1 MFRFNP
7 MTANRKARLA
17 FTSAIAL
24 LFVSG
29 VGALFTFSDLKGD
42 EHWVAHT
49 HEVQDAIAEV
59 ESGAIRVSR
68 ARLGYIL
75 SGNED
80 FLPDYQAH
88 VASLN
93 ARIQKLKELTKDN
106 PTEQANCERLEKLTK
121 ERMRVWE
128 DSIRLGR
135 NRRQPGQ
142 EALTA
147 QGVSL
152 ADQMTSVTQAMR
164 DAEERLLIE
173 RRSAADRLLTVLI
186 TIVIT
191 AFSLALLLFFIHY
204 KLLIAELRARQTA
217 EQTAKQAEQ
226 IARKSE
232 EASRRLSGRLLQLQD
247 EERRRFARDLHDS
260 LGQYLVSL
268 KMNLSLLLNR
278 PGESHGLLAESIKL
292 VDDSITETRTLSYL
306 LHPPM
311 LDEAGFASAA
321 SWYVNG
327 FAQRSGV
334 QVKVNI
340 AEDHPRLP
348 SEVELALF
356 RILQECLTNIHK
368 HAKSTIAEI
377 TVDVQ
382 AGQVCLTIADNG
394 KGIPNELL
402 SRFQS
407 DGTDT
412 GVGLSGMRERVSELG
427 GQLRIHSSTAGTTIA
442 AVIPLAKAASAKAAK
457 TGSPF
462 QRQRDS
468 AA

>member
-1 MFRFNP
+1 

-49 HEVQDAIAEV
+49 HAVQDAIADV
-59 ESGAIRVSR
+59 ESAAIRVSR
-68 ARLGYIL
+68 ARLGYML

-88 VASLN
+88 VALLN
-93 ARIQKLKELTKDN
+93 ARIQKLKDLTKDN
-106 PTEQANCERLEKLTK
+106 PKEQANCNRLEELTK

-135 NRRQPGQ
+135 NRRLPGQ

-164 DAEERLLIE
+164 EAEERLLIE
-173 RRSAADRLLTVLI
+173 RRSSADRLLTVLI
-186 TIVIT
+186 TIAIT

-204 KLLIAELRARQTA
+204 RLLVAELRARQTA

-247 EERRRFARDLHDS
+247 EERRRFARELHDS

-321 SWYVNG
+321 NWYVNG
-327 FAQRSGV
+327 FAQRSGI

-340 AEDHPRLP
+340 SEDHPRLP

-368 HAKSTIAEI
+368 HAKSTIAEV

-382 AGQVCLTIADNG
+382 AGEVCLTIGDNG

-402 SRFQS
+402 TRFQS

-427 GQLRIHSSTAGTTIA
+427 GQLRIHSSPAGTTIA

-457 TGSPF
+457 TGSPYQG
-462 QRQRDS
+462 QRGS

>member
-1 MFRFNP
+1 M
-7 MTANRKARLA
+7 
-17 FTSAIAL
+17 
-24 LFVSG
+24 
-29 VGALFTFSDLKGD
+29 
-42 EHWVAHT
+42 
-49 HEVQDAIAEV
+49 
-59 ESGAIRVSR
+59 
-68 ARLGYIL
+68 L
-75 SGNED
+75 SGNKD

-88 VASLN
+88 VALLN
-93 ARIQKLKELTKDN
+93 ARIQKLKDLTKDN
-106 PTEQANCERLEKLTK
+106 PTEQANCNRLEELTK

-164 DAEERLLIE
+164 EAEERLLIE
-173 RRSAADRLLTVLI
+173 RRSAADRLLIVLI
-186 TIVIT
+186 AIVIT

-204 KLLIAELRARQTA
+204 RLLIAELRARQMA
-217 EQTAKQAEQ
+217 EQAAKQAEQ

-247 EERRRFARDLHDS
+247 EERRRFARELHDS

-278 PGESHGLLAESIKL
+278 PQESVGLLAESIKL
-292 VDDSITETRTLSYL
+292 VDESIAETRTLSYL

-321 SWYVNG
+321 NWYVNG
-327 FAQRSGV
+327 FAQRSGI

-340 AEDHPRLP
+340 SEGQPRLP
-348 SEVELALF
+348 GEVELALF
-356 RILQECLTNIHK
+356 RILQESLTNIHK
-368 HAKSTIAEI
+368 HSKSTTAEVI
-377 TVDVQ
+377 LDIQ
-382 AGQVCLTIADNG
+382 AGEVCLSIEDNG
-394 KGIPNELL
+394 KGIPNEILT
-402 SRFQS
+402 RFQS
-407 DGTDT
+407 DGSNS

-427 GQLRIHSSTAGTTIA
+427 GQLRIHSSTAGTAIVA
-442 AVIPLAKAASAKAAK
+442 IIPLAKAISAKAAGVQDFYQK
-457 TGSPF
+457 KRG
-462 QRQRDS
+462 S

>member
-1 MFRFNP
+1 
-7 MTANRKARLA
+7 MTANHKARLA

-29 VGALFTFSDLKGD
+29 VGALFTFSDLKGG
-42 EHWVAHT
+42 EHWVSHT
-49 HEVQDAIAEV
+49 HAVQDAIADV
-59 ESGAIRVSR
+59 ETAAIRVSR
-68 ARLGYIL
+68 ARLGYML

-93 ARIQKLKELTKDN
+93 ARIQKLKDLTKDN
-106 PTEQANCERLEKLTK
+106 PTEQANCDRLEQLTR

-135 NRRQPGQ
+135 NGRPPGQ

-147 QGVSL
+147 QGVLL

-164 DAEERLLIE
+164 EAEERLLIK
-173 RRSAADRLLTVLI
+173 RRSSADRLLTVLI
-186 TIVIT
+186 AIVIT

-204 KLLIAELRARQTA
+204 RLLIAELRARQMA

-232 EASRRLSGRLLQLQD
+232 EASRRLSGWLLQLQD
-247 EERRRFARDLHDS
+247 EERRKFARELHDS

-268 KMNLSLLLNR
+268 KMNLSLLSR
-278 PGESHGLLAESIKL
+278 SQGGDGLLAESIKL
-292 VDDSITETRTLSYL
+292 VEESIAETRTLSYL

-311 LDEAGFASAA
+311 LDEAGLACAA
-321 SWYVNG
+321 NWYVNG
-327 FAQRSGV
+327 FAQRSGIE
-334 QVKVNI
+334 VKVNI
-340 AEDHPRLP
+340 SESEPRLP
-348 SEVELALF
+348 NEVELALF
-356 RILQECLTNIHK
+356 RILRESLTNIHK
-368 HAKSTIAEI
+368 HSKSTTAEVTLDI
-377 TVDVQ
+377 HASEVVLTV
-382 AGQVCLTIADNG
+382 GDNG
-394 KGIPNELL
+394 KGIGNELL
-402 SRFQS
+402 NRFQS
-407 DGTDT
+407 DGSNS

-427 GQLRIHSSTAGTTIA
+427 GQLKIHSSTAGTVIA
-442 AVIPLAKAASAKAAK
+442 AQIPLARAVSAKAAEAEDFYQK
-457 TGSPF
+457 KRG
-462 QRQRDS
+462 S

>member
-1 MFRFNP
+1 
-7 MTANRKARLA
+7 MTANRKASLA

-49 HEVQDAIAEV
+49 HAVQDTIADV
-59 ESGAIRVSR
+59 ESAATRVSR
-68 ARLGYIL
+68 ARLGYVL
-75 SGNED
+75 SGNKH
-80 FLPDYQAH
+80 FLPDYEAN
-88 VASLN
+88 AALLK
-93 ARIQKLKELTKDN
+93 ARIQKLKDLTKDN
-106 PTEQANCERLEKLTK
+106 PTEQANCNRLEELTK

-135 NRRQPGQ
+135 ESQLNEPGQ
-142 EALTA
+142 DALTS
-147 QGVSL
+147 QSVSL

-164 DAEERLLIE
+164 EGEERLLIE

-186 TIVIT
+186 AIVIT

-204 KLLIAELRARQTA
+204 RLLIAELRARQMA

-247 EERRRFARDLHDS
+247 EERRRFARELHDS
-260 LGQYLVSL
+260 LGQYLISL
-268 KMNLSLLLNR
+268 KMNLSLMLSR
-278 PGESHGLLAESIKL
+278 PQESNGLLAESIKL
-292 VDDSITETRTLSYL
+292 VDESIAETRTLSYL

-321 SWYVNG
+321 NWYVNG

-334 QVKVNI
+334 EVTINI
-340 AEDHPRLP
+340 AECHPRLP
-348 SEVELALF
+348 GEIELALF
-356 RILQECLTNIHK
+356 RILQESLTNIHK
-368 HAKSTIAEI
+368 HAKSTTAEVTLDI
-377 TVDVQ
+377 QPV
-382 AGQVCLTIADNG
+382 QVCLTIGDNG
-394 KGIPNELL
+394 KGISHELL
-402 SRFQS
+402 TRFQA
-407 DGTDT
+407 DGSNV

-427 GQLRIHSSTAGTTIA
+427 GQLSIHSSAAGTRIS
-442 AVIPLAKAASAKAAK
+442 AVIPLAKAGSAEASEAKESYQK
-457 TGSPF
+457 G
-462 QRQRDS
+462 RVS

>member
-1 MFRFNP
+1 

-49 HEVQDAIAEV
+49 HAVQDAIADV
-59 ESGAIRVSR
+59 ETAAIRLSR
-68 ARLGYIL
+68 ARLGYML

-88 VASLN
+88 VALLN

-106 PTEQANCERLEKLTK
+106 PAEQANSNRLEELTK

-128 DSIRLGR
+128 DSIRLWRDRQRNEPGR
-135 NRRQPGQ
+135 

-164 DAEERLLIE
+164 EAEERLLIE

-186 TIVIT
+186 AIVIT

-204 KLLIAELRARQTA
+204 RLLIAELRARQMA

-247 EERRRFARDLHDS
+247 EERRRFARELHDS

-268 KMNLSLLLNR
+268 KMNLSLMLNR
-278 PGESHGLLAESIKL
+278 PQESGGLLAESIKL
-292 VDDSITETRTLSYL
+292 VDESITETRTLSYL

-321 SWYVNG
+321 NWYVNG
-327 FAQRSGV
+327 FAQRSGI
-334 QVKVNI
+334 QVKINI
-340 AEDHPRLP
+340 SEGEPRLP
-348 SEVELALF
+348 GEVELALF
-356 RILQECLTNIHK
+356 RILQESLTNIHK
-368 HAKSTIAEI
+368 HSKSTTAEVTLDI
-377 TVDVQ
+377 RASEVVLTVE
-382 AGQVCLTIADNG
+382 DNG
-394 KGIPNELL
+394 KGIANELL
-402 SRFQS
+402 NRFQS
-407 DGTDT
+407 DGSNS

-427 GQLRIHSSTAGTTIA
+427 GQLRIHSSPAGTVVA
-442 AVIPLAKAASAKAAK
+442 ARIPLATAGSAKAAEAEDFYQK
-457 TGSPF
+457 KRG
-462 QRQRDS
+462 S

>member
-1 MFRFNP
+1 

-49 HEVQDAIAEV
+49 HAVQDAIADV
-59 ESGAIRVSR
+59 ETAAIRLSR
-68 ARLGYIL
+68 ARLGYML

-88 VASLN
+88 VALLN

-106 PTEQANCERLEKLTK
+106 PAEQANSNRLEELTK

-128 DSIRLGR
+128 DSIRLWRDRQRNEPGR
-135 NRRQPGQ
+135 

-164 DAEERLLIE
+164 EAEERLLIE

-186 TIVIT
+186 AIVIT

-204 KLLIAELRARQTA
+204 RLLIAELRARQMA

-247 EERRRFARDLHDS
+247 EERRRFARELHDS

-268 KMNLSLLLNR
+268 KMNLSLMLNR
-278 PGESHGLLAESIKL
+278 PQESGGLLAESIKL
-292 VDDSITETRTLSYL
+292 VDESITETRTLSYL

-321 SWYVNG
+321 NWYVNG
-327 FAQRSGV
+327 FAQRSGI
-334 QVKVNI
+334 QVKINI
-340 AEDHPRLP
+340 SEGEPRLP
-348 SEVELALF
+348 GEVELALF
-356 RILQECLTNIHK
+356 RILQESLTNIHK
-368 HAKSTIAEI
+368 HSKSTTAEVTLDI
-377 TVDVQ
+377 HASEVVLTVE
-382 AGQVCLTIADNG
+382 DNG
-394 KGIPNELL
+394 KGITNELL
-402 SRFQS
+402 NRFQS
-407 DGTDT
+407 DGCNS
-412 GVGLSGMRERVSELG
+412 GVGLSGMRERVGELG
-427 GQLRIHSSTAGTTIA
+427 GQLRIHSSPAGSVIA
-442 AVIPLAKAASAKAAK
+442 SRIPLARAVSAKAADAGDFYQTK
-457 TGSPF
+457 RG
-462 QRQRDS
+462 S

>member
-1 MFRFNP
+1 
-7 MTANRKARLA
+7 MTTNRKARLA

-49 HEVQDAIAEV
+49 HAVQDAIADV
-59 ESGAIRVSR
+59 ETAAIRVSR
-68 ARLGYIL
+68 ARLGYML
-75 SGNED
+75 SGNKN

-88 VASLN
+88 IALLN
-93 ARIQKLKELTKDN
+93 AGIQKLKDLTKDN
-106 PTEQANCERLEKLTK
+106 PTEQANCNRLEELTK

-135 NRRQPGQ
+135 DRQLNEPGQ
-142 EALTA
+142 ESLTA

-164 DAEERLLIE
+164 EAEERLLVE

-186 TIVIT
+186 AIVIT
-191 AFSLALLLFFIHY
+191 TFSVALLLFFIHY
-204 KLLIAELRARQTA
+204 RLLIAELGARQMA
-217 EQTAKQAEQ
+217 EEMSKQAEQ

-247 EERRRFARDLHDS
+247 EERRRFARELHDS

-268 KMNLSLLLNR
+268 KMNLSLMLNR
-278 PGESHGLLAESIKL
+278 PQESGGLLAESIKL
-292 VDDSITETRTLSYL
+292 VDESITETRTLSYL

-321 SWYVNG
+321 NWYVNG
-327 FAQRSGV
+327 FAQRSGI

-340 AEDHPRLP
+340 SEDQPRLP
-348 SEVELALF
+348 SEVELAFF
-356 RILQECLTNIHK
+356 RILQESLTNIHK
-368 HAKSTIAEI
+368 HSKSTTAEV

-382 AGQVCLTIADNG
+382 AGEVCLTIVDNG
-394 KGIPNELL
+394 KGIPHELL
-402 SRFQS
+402 TRFQS

-442 AVIPLAKAASAKAAK
+442 AVIPLARAVSAKAAEAEDSYQK
-457 TGSPF
+457 G
-462 QRQRDS
+462 RGS

>member
-1 MFRFNP
+1 
-7 MTANRKARLA
+7 MTANHKARLA

-49 HEVQDAIAEV
+49 HAVQDAIADV
-59 ESGAIRVSR
+59 ESAAIRVSR
-68 ARLGYIL
+68 ARLGYML
-75 SGNED
+75 SGNKD

-93 ARIQKLKELTKDN
+93 ARIQKLKELTRDN
-106 PTEQANCERLEKLTK
+106 PTEQANCDRLEELTQK
-121 ERMRVWE
+121 RMRVWE

-135 NRRQPGQ
+135 GNRLPGQ
-142 EALTA
+142 EALTTQA
-147 QGVSL
+147 VSL

-164 DAEERLLIE
+164 AAEERLLIE
-173 RRSAADRLLTVLI
+173 RRGSADRLLTVLI
-186 TIVIT
+186 AIVIT

-204 KLLIAELRARQTA
+204 RLLISELRARQTA
-217 EQTAKQAEQ
+217 EQMSKQAEQ

-247 EERRRFARDLHDS
+247 EERRRFARELHDS

-292 VDDSITETRTLSYL
+292 VDESITETRTLSYL

-321 SWYVNG
+321 NWYVSG

-334 QVKVNI
+334 DVKVNI
-340 AEDHPRLP
+340 SEDHPRLP

-356 RILQECLTNIHK
+356 RILQESLTNIHK
-368 HAKSTIAEI
+368 HAKSTTAEV

-382 AGQVCLTIADNG
+382 AGQVCLTIGDNG
-394 KGIPNELL
+394 KGIPNDLL
-402 SRFQS
+402 TRFQS

-427 GQLRIHSSTAGTTIA
+427 GQLKIHTSTAGTTIA
-442 AVIPLAKAASAKAAK
+442 AVIPLAKAVGAKGAEA
-457 TGSPF
+457 GSPYQG
-462 QRQRDS
+462 QRGS

>member
-1 MFRFNP
+1 

-29 VGALFTFSDLKGD
+29 VGALFTFSDLKGG
-42 EHWVAHT
+42 EHWVSHT
-49 HEVQDAIAEV
+49 HAVQDAIADV
-59 ESGAIRVSR
+59 ETAATRMSR
-68 ARLGYIL
+68 ARLGYML

-93 ARIQKLKELTKDN
+93 ARIQKLKDLTRDN
-106 PTEQANCERLEKLTK
+106 PTEQANCDRLEELTR

-128 DSIRLGR
+128 ESIRLGR
-135 NRRQPGQ
+135 DRQRNQPGRTV
-142 EALTA
+142 LTA
-147 QGVSL
+147 EGVSL

-164 DAEERLLIE
+164 EAEERLLIK
-173 RRSAADRLLTVLI
+173 RRSSADRLLTVLI
-186 TIVIT
+186 AIVIT
-191 AFSLALLLFFIHY
+191 AFSLALLLFFIHHR
-204 KLLIAELRARQTA
+204 LLIAELRARQMA

-247 EERRRFARDLHDS
+247 EERRKFARELHDS

-268 KMNLSLLLNR
+268 KMNLSLLSR
-278 PGESHGLLAESIKL
+278 SQGGDGLLAESIKL
-292 VDDSITETRTLSYL
+292 VEESIAETRTLSYL

-311 LDEAGFASAA
+311 LDEAGFACAA
-321 SWYVNG
+321 NWYVNG
-327 FAQRSGV
+327 FAQRSGIE
-334 QVKVNI
+334 VKVNI
-340 AEDHPRLP
+340 SESEPRLP

-356 RILQECLTNIHK
+356 RILQESLTNIHK
-368 HAKSTIAEI
+368 HSKSTTAEVTLDI
-377 TVDVQ
+377 RASEVVLTVE
-382 AGQVCLTIADNG
+382 DNG
-394 KGIPNELL
+394 KGIANELL
-402 SRFQS
+402 NRFQS
-407 DGTDT
+407 DGSNS

-427 GQLRIHSSTAGTTIA
+427 GQLKIHSSTAGTVIA
-442 AVIPLAKAASAKAAK
+442 AQIPLARAVSAKAAEAEDFYPK
-457 TGSPF
+457 KRG
-462 QRQRDS
+462 S

>member
-1 MFRFNP
+1 

-49 HEVQDAIAEV
+49 HAVQDAIADV
-59 ESGAIRVSR
+59 ETAAIRVSR
-68 ARLGYIL
+68 ARLGYML

-88 VASLN
+88 VALLN
-93 ARIQKLKELTKDN
+93 ARIQKLKDLTKDN
-106 PTEQANCERLEKLTK
+106 PTEQANCNRLESLTK

-135 NRRQPGQ
+135 NRRLPGQ

-164 DAEERLLIE
+164 EAEERLLIE

-186 TIVIT
+186 AIVIT

-204 KLLIAELRARQTA
+204 RLLIAELGARQMA

-247 EERRRFARDLHDS
+247 EERRRFARELHDS

-268 KMNLSLLLNR
+268 KMNLSLMLNR
-278 PGESHGLLAESIKL
+278 PQESGGLLAESIKL
-292 VDDSITETRTLSYL
+292 VDESITETRTLSYL

-321 SWYVNG
+321 NWYVNG
-327 FAQRSGV
+327 FAQRSGI
-334 QVKVNI
+334 QVKINI
-340 AEDHPRLP
+340 SEGEPRLP
-348 SEVELALF
+348 GEVELALF
-356 RILQECLTNIHK
+356 RILQESLTNIHR
-368 HAKSTIAEI
+368 HSKSTTAEVTLDI
-377 TVDVQ
+377 RASEVVLTVE
-382 AGQVCLTIADNG
+382 DNG
-394 KGIPNELL
+394 KGIANELL
-402 SRFQS
+402 NRFQS
-407 DGTDT
+407 DGSNS

-427 GQLRIHSSTAGTTIA
+427 GQLKIHTSGAGTTIA
-442 AVIPLAKAASAKAAK
+442 AVIPLAKAASAKGVES
-457 TGSPF
+457 GSPYQG
-462 QRQRDS
+462 QRGS

>member
-1 MFRFNP
+1 
-7 MTANRKARLA
+7 MTANRKASLA

-49 HEVQDAIAEV
+49 HAVQDAIADV
-59 ESGAIRVSR
+59 ETAAIRVSR
-68 ARLGYIL
+68 ARLGYML
-75 SGNED
+75 SGNQD

-88 VASLN
+88 VALLN
-93 ARIQKLKELTKDN
+93 ARIQKLKDLTKDN
-106 PTEQANCERLEKLTK
+106 LTEQANCNRLEELTR

-135 NRRQPGQ
+135 NRRLPGQ

-164 DAEERLLIE
+164 EAEERLLIE

-186 TIVIT
+186 AIAIT

-204 KLLIAELRARQTA
+204 RLLIAELRARQTA

-226 IARKSE
+226 IARQSE

-247 EERRRFARDLHDS
+247 EERRRFARELHDS

-268 KMNLSLLLNR
+268 KMNLSLMLNR
-278 PGESHGLLAESIKL
+278 PQESAGLLAESIKL
-292 VDDSITETRTLSYL
+292 VDESITETRTLSYL
-306 LHPPM
+306 LHPRM

-321 SWYVNG
+321 NWYVNG
-327 FAQRSGV
+327 FAQRSGI

-340 AEDHPRLP
+340 SEDRPRLP
-348 SEVELALF
+348 SEVELAFF
-356 RILQECLTNIHK
+356 RILQESLTNIHK
-368 HAKSTIAEI
+368 HSKSTTAEV
-377 TVDVQ
+377 TVDLQ
-382 AGQVCLTIADNG
+382 AGEVCLTIVDNG
-394 KGIPNELL
+394 RGIPHELL
-402 SRFQS
+402 TRFQS

-412 GVGLSGMRERVSELG
+412 GVGLSGIRERVSELG

-442 AVIPLAKAASAKAAK
+442 AVIPLARAVSAKAAEAEDSYQK
-457 TGSPF
+457 G
-462 QRQRDS
+462 RGS

>member
-1 MFRFNP
+1 

-42 EHWVAHT
+42 EHWVSHT
-49 HEVQDAIAEV
+49 HAVQDAIADV
-59 ESGAIRVSR
+59 ETAAIRVSR
-68 ARLGYIL
+68 ARLGYML
-75 SGNED
+75 SGNKD

-88 VASLN
+88 VALLN

-106 PTEQANCERLEKLTK
+106 PAEQANSNRLEELTR

-135 NRRQPGQ
+135 DRQLPDQ
-142 EALTA
+142 KALTA

-164 DAEERLLIE
+164 EAEERLLIE

-186 TIVIT
+186 AIAIT

-204 KLLIAELRARQTA
+204 RLLIAELRARQMA

-247 EERRRFARDLHDS
+247 EERRRFARELHDS

-268 KMNLSLLLNR
+268 KMNLSLMLNR
-278 PGESHGLLAESIKL
+278 PQESGGLLAESIKL
-292 VDDSITETRTLSYL
+292 VDESITETRTLSYL

-321 SWYVNG
+321 NWYVNG
-327 FAQRSGV
+327 FAQRSGI
-334 QVKVNI
+334 QVKINI
-340 AEDHPRLP
+340 SEGEPRLP
-348 SEVELALF
+348 GEVELALF
-356 RILQECLTNIHK
+356 RILQESLTNIHK
-368 HAKSTIAEI
+368 HSKSTTAEVTLDI
-377 TVDVQ
+377 RASEVVLTVE
-382 AGQVCLTIADNG
+382 DNG
-394 KGIPNELL
+394 KGIANELL
-402 SRFQS
+402 NRFQS
-407 DGTDT
+407 DGSNS

-427 GQLRIHSSTAGTTIA
+427 GQLRIHSSPAGTAVA
-442 AVIPLAKAASAKAAK
+442 ARMPLARAGSTKAAEAEDFYQKK
-457 TGSPF
+457 RG
-462 QRQRDS
+462 S

>member
-1 MFRFNP
+1 
-7 MTANRKARLA
+7 MTGNRKARLA

-49 HEVQDAIAEV
+49 HEVQDAIADV
-59 ESGAIRVSR
+59 ESAAIRVSR
-68 ARLGYIL
+68 ARLGYMF

-80 FLPDYQAH
+80 FLPDYQTH

-93 ARIQKLKELTKDN
+93 ARVQKLKELTKDN

-135 NRRQPGQ
+135 RLPGQ

-164 DAEERLLIE
+164 EAEERLLIE
-173 RRSAADRLLTVLI
+173 RRSSAERLLTVLI
-186 TIVIT
+186 TIVIST
-191 AFSLALLLFFIHY
+191 FSLALLLFFIHY
-204 KLLIAELRARQTA
+204 RLLISELRARETA
-217 EQTAKQAEQ
+217 EQMAKQAEQ

-247 EERRRFARDLHDS
+247 EERRRFARELHDS

-321 SWYVNG
+321 NWYVNG

-340 AEDHPRLP
+340 PEDHPRLP
-348 SEVELALF
+348 SEVELVLF
-356 RILQECLTNIHK
+356 RVLQECLTNIHK
-368 HAKSTIAEI
+368 HAKSTTAEV

-382 AGQVCLTIADNG
+382 ARQVCLTIGDNG

-402 SRFQS
+402 TRFQS

-442 AVIPLAKAASAKAAK
+442 AVIPLAKAVSAKTSEVK
-457 TGSPF
+457 DSYQKG
-462 QRQRDS
+462 RGS

>member
-1 MFRFNP
+1 
-7 MTANRKARLA
+7 MTGNRKARLA

-49 HEVQDAIAEV
+49 HAVQDAIADV
-59 ESGAIRVSR
+59 ESAAIRVSR
-68 ARLGYIL
+68 ARLGYML
-75 SGNED
+75 SGNQD
-80 FLPDYQAH
+80 FIPDYQAH
-88 VASLN
+88 VALLN
-93 ARIQKLKELTKDN
+93 ARIQKLKDLTKDN
-106 PTEQANCERLEKLTK
+106 PKEQANCNRLEELTK

-135 NRRQPGQ
+135 NRRLPGQ

-164 DAEERLLIE
+164 EAEERLLIE
-173 RRSAADRLLTVLI
+173 RRSSADRLLTVLI
-186 TIVIT
+186 TIAIT

-204 KLLIAELRARQTA
+204 RLLVAELRARQTA

-247 EERRRFARDLHDS
+247 EERRRFARELHDS

-321 SWYVNG
+321 NWYVNG
-327 FAQRSGV
+327 FAQRSGI

-340 AEDHPRLP
+340 SEDHPRLP

-368 HAKSTIAEI
+368 HAKSTIAEV

-382 AGQVCLTIADNG
+382 AGEVCLTIGDNG

-402 SRFQS
+402 TRFQS

-427 GQLRIHSSTAGTTIA
+427 GQLRIHSSPAGTTIA

-457 TGSPF
+457 TGSPYQG
-462 QRQRDS
+462 QRGS

>member
-1 MFRFNP
+1 
-7 MTANRKARLA
+7 MTTNRKARLA

-29 VGALFTFSDLKGD
+29 VGALFTFGDLKGD
-42 EHWVAHT
+42 EHWVSHT
-49 HEVQDAIAEV
+49 HAVQDAIADV
-59 ESGAIRVSR
+59 ETAATRVSR
-68 ARLGYIL
+68 ARLGYVL
-75 SGNED
+75 SGNKT
-80 FLPDYQAH
+80 FLPDYEAN
-88 VASLN
+88 AALLD
-93 ARIQKLKELTKDN
+93 ARIQKLKDLTKDN
-106 PTEQANCERLEKLTK
+106 PAEQANCNRLEKLTK

-135 NRRQPGQ
+135 DSQRNEPGQ
-142 EALTA
+142 EALAA
-147 QGVSL
+147 QSVSL
-152 ADQMTSVTQAMR
+152 ADQMTSVTQAMQE
-164 DAEERLLIE
+164 AEERLLIE
-173 RRSAADRLLTVLI
+173 RRSAADYLLTVLI
-186 TIVIT
+186 AIVIT
-191 AFSLALLLFFIHY
+191 AFSLALLLFFVHY
-204 KLLIAELRARQTA
+204 RLLIAELRARQMA

-247 EERRRFARDLHDS
+247 EERRRFARELHDS

-268 KMNLSLLLNR
+268 KMNLSLMLNR
-278 PGESHGLLAESIKL
+278 PQESGGLLAESIKL
-292 VDDSITETRTLSYL
+292 VDESITETRTLSYL

-321 SWYVNG
+321 NWYVNG
-327 FAQRSGV
+327 FALRSGI

-340 AEDHPRLP
+340 SEGESRLP
-348 SEVELALF
+348 AEVELAFF
-356 RILQECLTNIHK
+356 RILQESLTNIHK
-368 HAKSTIAEI
+368 HSKSTTAEV

-382 AGQVCLTIADNG
+382 AGEVCLTIVDNG
-394 KGIPNELL
+394 RGIPHELL
-402 SRFQS
+402 TRFQS

-442 AVIPLAKAASAKAAK
+442 AVIPLARAVSAKAAEAEDSYQK
-457 TGSPF
+457 G
-462 QRQRDS
+462 RGS

>member
-1 MFRFNP
+1 
-7 MTANRKARLA
+7 MTANHKARLA

-49 HEVQDAIAEV
+49 HEVQDAIADV
-59 ESGAIRVSR
+59 ESAAIRVSR
-68 ARLGYIL
+68 ARLGYML

-80 FLPDYQAH
+80 FLPDYQTH

-93 ARIQKLKELTKDN
+93 ARVQKLKELTKDN

-135 NRRQPGQ
+135 RLPGQ

-164 DAEERLLIE
+164 EAEERLLIE
-173 RRSAADRLLTVLI
+173 RRSSAERLLTVLI

-191 AFSLALLLFFIHY
+191 TFSLALLLFFIHY
-204 KLLIAELRARQTA
+204 RLLIAELRARQTA

-247 EERRRFARDLHDS
+247 EERRRFARELHDS

-321 SWYVNG
+321 NWYVNG

-334 QVKVNI
+334 DVKVNI
-340 AEDHPRLP
+340 SEDHPRLP

-368 HAKSTIAEI
+368 HAKSTIAEV

-382 AGQVCLTIADNG
+382 AGQVCLTIGDNG

-402 SRFQS
+402 TRFQS

-427 GQLRIHSSTAGTTIA
+427 GQLRIRSSDSGTTVV
-442 AVIPLAKAASAKAAK
+442 AVIPLARAFSAKPPEAEDSYQK
-457 TGSPF
+457 G
-462 QRQRDS
+462 RGS

>member
-1 MFRFNP
+1 

-49 HEVQDAIAEV
+49 HAVQDAIADV
-59 ESGAIRVSR
+59 ESAAIRVSR
-68 ARLGYIL
+68 ARLGYML
-75 SGNED
+75 SGNQD
-80 FLPDYQAH
+80 FIPDYQAH
-88 VASLN
+88 VALLN
-93 ARIQKLKELTKDN
+93 ARIQKLKDLTKDN
-106 PTEQANCERLEKLTK
+106 PKEQANCNRLEELTK

-135 NRRQPGQ
+135 NRRLPGQ

-164 DAEERLLIE
+164 EAEERLLIE
-173 RRSAADRLLTVLI
+173 RRSSADRLLTVLI
-186 TIVIT
+186 TIAIT

-204 KLLIAELRARQTA
+204 RLLVAELRARQTA

-247 EERRRFARDLHDS
+247 EERRRFARELHDS

-321 SWYVNG
+321 NWYVNG
-327 FAQRSGV
+327 FAQRSGI

-340 AEDHPRLP
+340 SEDHPRLP

-368 HAKSTIAEI
+368 HAKSTIAEV

-382 AGQVCLTIADNG
+382 AGEVCLTIGDNG

-402 SRFQS
+402 TRFQS

-427 GQLRIHSSTAGTTIA
+427 GQLRIHSSPAGTTIA

-457 TGSPF
+457 TGSPYQG
-462 QRQRDS
+462 QRGS

>member
-1 MFRFNP
+1 
-7 MTANRKARLA
+7 MTANRKASLA

-49 HEVQDAIAEV
+49 HAVQDTIADV
-59 ESGAIRVSR
+59 ETAATRMSR
-68 ARLGYIL
+68 ARLGYVL
-75 SGNED
+75 SGNKN
-80 FLPDYQAH
+80 FLPDYEAN
-88 VASLN
+88 AALLN

-106 PTEQANCERLEKLTK
+106 PTEQANCNRLEELTK
-121 ERMRVWE
+121 ERMRRWE
-128 DSIRLGR
+128 NSIRLGR
-135 NRRQPGQ
+135 DRQRNEPGQ

-147 QGVSL
+147 QGVLL

-164 DAEERLLIE
+164 EAEERLLIE

-186 TIVIT
+186 AIVIT

-204 KLLIAELRARQTA
+204 RLLIAELRARQMA
-217 EQTAKQAEQ
+217 EETAKQAEQ

-247 EERRRFARDLHDS
+247 EERRRFARELHDS

-292 VDDSITETRTLSYL
+292 VDESITETRTLSYL

-321 SWYVNG
+321 NWYVNG

-340 AEDHPRLP
+340 SEDHPRLP

-356 RILQECLTNIHK
+356 RILQESLTNIHK
-368 HAKSTIAEI
+368 HSKSTTAEV

-382 AGQVCLTIADNG
+382 AGQVCLTVGDNG

-402 SRFQS
+402 TRFQS

-427 GQLRIHSSTAGTTIA
+427 GQLKIDTSSAGTTIA
-442 AVIPLAKAASAKAAK
+442 ALIPLAKAVSAKGAAE
-457 TGSPF
+457 TRRPYQG
-462 QRQRDS
+462 QRDP

>member
-1 MFRFNP
+1 

-49 HEVQDAIAEV
+49 HAVQDAIADV
-59 ESGAIRVSR
+59 ESAAIRISR
-68 ARLGYIL
+68 ARLGYML

-93 ARIQKLKELTKDN
+93 ARIQELKDLTKDN
-106 PTEQANCERLEKLTK
+106 PTEQANCDRLEKLTK

-135 NRRQPGQ
+135 NRRLPGQ

-164 DAEERLLIE
+164 EAEERLLIE

-204 KLLIAELRARQTA
+204 RLLIAELRARQTA

-247 EERRRFARDLHDS
+247 EERRRFARELHDS

-268 KMNLSLLLNR
+268 KMNLSLMLNR

-292 VDDSITETRTLSYL
+292 VDESITETRTLSYL

-321 SWYVNG
+321 NWYVNG

-340 AEDHPRLP
+340 PEDHPRLP

-368 HAKSTIAEI
+368 HAKSTIAEV

-382 AGQVCLTIADNG
+382 AGQVCLTIGDNG

-442 AVIPLAKAASAKAAK
+442 AVIPLAKAVSAKAAEAK
-457 TGSPF
+457 DSYQKG
-462 QRQRDS
+462 RGS